1 MPCRSARQ
9 TADQITK
16 RTVIEES
23 NCFVINISQ
32 NTVIHPSV
40 DDQEVNIVVLYPYVE
55 EIGEVSLSLLI
66 FLYIKNLDYELTA

>member
-1 MPCRSARQ
+1 MPCHSAR
-9 TADQITK
+9 DCPNQIMMI
-16 RTVIEES
+16 TVIKES

-40 DDQEVNIVVLYPYVE
+40 DHQEVKIVVLYPNVE

-66 FLYIKNLDYELTA
+66 LLYIKILIMN